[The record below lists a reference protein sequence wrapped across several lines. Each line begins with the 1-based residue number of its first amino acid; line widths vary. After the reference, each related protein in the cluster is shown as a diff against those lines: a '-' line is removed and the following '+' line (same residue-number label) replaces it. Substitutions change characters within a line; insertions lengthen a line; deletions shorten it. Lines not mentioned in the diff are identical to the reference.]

1 MNQINDFI
9 DVFIKYD
16 GTQLITLF
24 VSLVLLFV
32 AFNLY
37 RSHRRNQ
44 KQLQQ
49 IKAIKEDLRALAS
62 ASIGVG
68 KRIRSLEKNQKQIHA
83 RQDEVQLFEPANQ
96 SYEQAIQMA
105 KNGNKVADIISL
117 CGLNQTE
124 AELVYRMHHLESA

>member
-1 MNQINDFI
+1 MNQINDI
-9 DVFIKYD
+9 ITVFMKYD
-16 GTQLITLF
+16 GTQYVLLT
-24 VSLVLLFV
+24 VSVVLLFV
-32 AFNLY
+32 AFSLY
-37 RSHRRNQ
+37 RAHRRNQ
-44 KQLQQ
+44 QQLQQ
-49 IKAIKEDLRALAS
+49 IKSIKDDLRALAS

-68 KRIRSLEKNQKQIHA
+68 KRIRTLEKTQKQINA

-105 KNGNKVADIISL
+105 KNGNKVTDIINL

>member
-1 MNQINDFI
+1 MNRLEEMVNLFM
-9 DVFIKYD
+9 KYD
-16 GTQLITLF
+16 GAQLVLLV
-24 VSLVLLFV
+24 VSLVLLLV
-32 AFNLY
+32 ALNLY
-37 RSHRRNQ
+37 RAHRRNQ

-49 IKAIKEDLRALAS
+49 IKSIREDLRALAS

-68 KRIRSLEKNQKQIHA
+68 KRIRTLEKNQKQLNA

-105 KNGNKVADIISL
+105 RNGNKVADIISL